1 MSSQVCDAKQFHNWS
16 RARILKNIFMSATKI
31 CIVGGGFGGLYTA
44 LRLSEF
50 PWEQENKPEITLIDQ
65 SDRFLFSPL
74 LYELITEEMQS
85 WEVAPPFA
93 ELLANT
99 GVIFQQGKVTAIDL
113 EGKQVT
119 LQDDRK
125 IDYDKL
131 VLSTGGRTPV
141 DLVPGAKEY
150 ALPFRSLNDA
160 YRLQEKLRLLEESD
174 RDKIRVAVVGGGY
187 SGVESACK
195 LADRLGAKGRIRI
208 IDRGTQ
214 ILKDS
219 SEFNR
224 ETAIK
229 ALDKNQIWQDLET
242 EVEQLTADS
251 ITLIYKGQTDTIP
264 VDLVLWTVGNQV
276 SELISQLPLA
286 QTDQGLLEIEPTL
299 LVKGREDIF
308 ALGDAA
314 NSCDRDGK
322 ILPATAQVAFQQSD
336 YCAWNIWAAATNR
349 PLLSF
354 RYQPL
359 GEVMT
364 LGTNNATINGLG
376 LKLDGPMA
384 YVARRLIYLYR
395 LPTLKHQLTVGFNWI
410 TQPLVELLSSSNY

>member
-1 MSSQVCDAKQFHNWS
+1 MSEKL
-16 RARILKNIFMSATKI
+16 RI

-44 LRLSEF
+44 LRLCEF
-50 PWEQENKPEITLIDQ
+50 PWKNDEQPEITLVDK

-85 WEVAPPFA
+85 WEIAPPFA

-99 GVIFQQGKVTAIDL
+99 GIVFRQGSVTNIDV
-113 EGKQVT
+113 EAKQVT
-119 LQDDRK
+119 LQDDTK

-141 DLVPGAKEY
+141 DMVPGAKEH

-160 YRLQEKLRLLEESD
+160 YRLQEELRLLEAANLD
-174 RDKIRVAVVGGGY
+174 RIRVAIVGGGY
-187 SGVESACK
+187 SGVELACK
-195 LADRLGAKGRIRI
+195 LADRLGEKGRIRI
-208 IDRGTQ
+208 IERGTQ
-214 ILKDS
+214 ILEDS

-224 ETAIK
+224 QTAIK
-229 ALDKNQIWQDLET
+229 ALEKNQIWQDLET
-242 EVEQLTADS
+242 EVERVESNS
-251 ITLIYKGQTDTIP
+251 IALVYKGQTDTIP

-276 SELISQLPLA
+276 SELIQQLSLP
-286 QTDQGLLEIEPTL
+286 QNNRGQLEIEPTL

-314 NSCDRDGK
+314 NSYDQNGNS
-322 ILPATAQVAFQQSD
+322 LPATAQVAYQQSD
-336 YCAWNIWAAATNR
+336 YCAWNIWASATDR

-359 GEVMT
+359 GEMMT
-364 LGTNNATINGLG
+364 LGTDNATINGLG

-410 TQPLVELLSSSNY
+410 TQPIVELLSQ

>member
-1 MSSQVCDAKQFHNWS
+1 
-16 RARILKNIFMSATKI
+16 MSATRI

-50 PWEQENKPEITLIDQ
+50 PWQSADKPEITLIDQ

-85 WEVAPPFA
+85 WEIAPPFA

-99 GVIFQQGKVTAIDL
+99 GIIFQQGSVTEIDI

-119 LQDDRK
+119 LHNEQK

-141 DLVPGAKEY
+141 ESTPGAKDY

-174 RDKIRVAVVGGGY
+174 RDRIRIAVVGGGY
-187 SGVESACK
+187 SGVELACK
-195 LADRLGAKGRIRI
+195 LADRLGDKGRIRI

-229 ALDKNQIWQDLET
+229 ALEKNQIWQDLET
-242 EVEQLTADS
+242 EVEQVASDS
-251 ITLIYKGQTDTIP
+251 ITLIYKGQADTIP
-264 VDLVLWTVGNQV
+264 VDIVLWTVGNRV
-276 SELISQLPLA
+276 SELINKLPLP
-286 QTDQGLLEIEPTL
+286 QNEQGLLEIEPTL

-314 NSCDRDGK
+314 NSYDGDGK
-322 ILPATAQVAFQQSD
+322 PLPATAQVAFQQSD
-336 YCAWNIWAAATNR
+336 YCAWNIWASATNR

-359 GEVMT
+359 GEMMT
-364 LGTNNATINGLG
+364 LGTDNATINGLG

-410 TQPLVELLSSSNY
+410 TQPIVELLSS